1 MSWTEEK
8 VNKLKEQGYEVFM
21 VHAKTSNEVALERN
35 RARKERSLPD
45 FIVENRKVPPL
56 SSVFNITADDL

>member
-1 MSWTEEK
+1 MKK

-35 RARKERSLPD
+35 RARKERSLKD
-45 FIVENRKVPPL
+45 L
-56 SSVFNITADDL
+56 SLIHI